1 MELIV
6 YNANEQQI
14 KPIQWNKDVIEEKVK
29 ALLEP
34 FKNQLFTDQTIPEAK
49 EARAKLNGL
58 SKQLNAW
65 RIEQTRDFLAPV
77 EQFKSEVDEVK
88 NLIDEASKRIDGVV
102 KDYQTREQEEKKQL
116 IEKIYS
122 KVFYGYITL
131 VPLDKIFNQKWL
143 NKAYTEKLIEK
154 ELTAILDKIVE
165 DVTVIDTTFSD
176 KDERL
181 EIKTEY
187 FKSLNLAVTL
197 SEYNRSKEYK
207 QHLQEQAKAEE
218 ERKAQAQ
225 AEKQPTR
232 HETQATEQ
240 VAEEEK
246 EQPKTVTLSANGDIL
261 TKPKTYEMSFR
272 ITATKEQLL
281 ALREFFENNDIQYE
295 KI

>member
-1 MELIV
+1 MELKV
-6 YNANEQQI
+6 LNANARQVVPVE
-14 KPIQWNKDVIEEKVK
+14 WNKDEVK
-29 ALLEP
+29 AWVSQLIEP
-34 FKNQLFTDQTIPEAK
+34 FNNQLFTDQTIPEAK

-58 SKQLNAW
+58 SKQLNGW
-65 RIEQTRDFLAPV
+65 RIEQTRDYLAPV
-77 EQFKSEVDEVK
+77 EKFKNEVDEIK
-88 NLIDEASKRIDGVV
+88 DLIDTASKRIDGVV
-102 KDYQTREQEEKKQL
+102 KDYQTREQEEKRCL
-116 IEKIYS
+116 IGDIYS
-122 KVFYGYITL
+122 KVFNDLYAL

-143 NKAYTEKLIEK
+143 NKAYTEKLVEK
-154 ELTAILDKIVE
+154 ELTAIKDKIVE
-165 DVTVIDTTFSD
+165 DIAVIDTTFT
-176 KDERL
+176 DENENL
-181 EIKTEY
+181 EVKTEY
-187 FKSLNLAVTL
+187 FKSLNLATTL
-197 SEYNRSKEYK
+197 SEYNRRKEYRK
-207 QHLQEQAKAEE
+207 HLEERAKQEQAE
-218 ERKAQAQ
+218 

>member
-1 MELIV
+1 MELV
-6 YNANEQQI
+6 VKNETTKQI
-14 KPIQWNKDVIEEKVK
+14 APIEWNKDEVMKWVSELV
-29 ALLEP
+29 EP
-34 FKNQLFTDQTIPEAK
+34 FNNQIFTDQTIPEAK
-49 EARAKLNGL
+49 EARAKLNSL
-58 SKQLNAW
+58 SKKLNGW
-65 RIEQTRDFLAPV
+65 RIEQTKEYLTPV
-77 EQFKSEVDEVK
+77 EKFKGEVDEVK
-88 NLIDEASKRIDGVV
+88 NLIDKASARIDGVV

-122 KVFYGYITL
+122 KVFYGYIAL

-143 NKAYTEKLIEK
+143 NKGYTDKLIEK
-154 ELTAILDKIVE
+154 ELTAIHDKILE

-187 FKSLNLAVTL
+187 FKSLNRAVTL
-197 SEYNRSKEYK
+197 SEYNRRKEYK

-225 AEKQPTR
+225 AEKQSTR

>member
-187 FKSLNLAVTL
+187 FKSLNLATTL
-197 SEYNRSKEYK
+197 SEYNRRKEYRK
-207 QHLQEQAKAEE
+207 HLEERAKQEQAE
-218 ERKAQAQ
+218 

>member
-14 KPIQWNKDVIEEKVK
+14 KPIRWNKDVIEEKVK

-49 EARAKLNGL
+49 EARAKLNSL

-102 KDYQTREQEEKKQL
+102 KDYQTREQEEKRCL
-116 IEKIYS
+116 IGDIYS
-122 KVFYGYITL
+122 KVFNDLYAL

-143 NKAYTEKLIEK
+143 NKAYTEKLVEK
-154 ELTAILDKIVE
+154 ELTTIKDKIVE

-197 SEYNRSKEYK
+197 SEYNRRKEYK

-225 AEKQPTR
+225 AENQPAR

>member
-14 KPIQWNKDVIEEKVK
+14 KPIKWNKDVIEEKVK

-34 FKNQLFTDQTIPEAK
+34 FNNQLFTDQTIPEAK
-49 EARAKLNGL
+49 DARAKLNSL

-102 KDYQTREQEEKKQL
+102 KDYQTREQQEKKQL

-154 ELTAILDKIVE
+154 ELSATLDKIVE

-197 SEYNRSKEYK
+197 SEYNRRKEYK
-207 QHLQEQAKAEE
+207 KHLEEQAKAEE

-225 AEKQPTR
+225 AENQPTR

-240 VAEEEK
+240 VSEEEK
-246 EQPKTVTLSANGDIL
+246 EQPKTVTLTANGDIE

-295 KI
+295 KL

>member
-187 FKSLNLAVTL
+187 FKSLNLATTL
-197 SEYNRSKEYK
+197 SEYNRRKEYRK
-207 QHLQEQAKAEE
+207 HLEERAKQEQAE
-218 ERKAQAQ
+218 
-225 AEKQPTR
+225 AEKQSTR